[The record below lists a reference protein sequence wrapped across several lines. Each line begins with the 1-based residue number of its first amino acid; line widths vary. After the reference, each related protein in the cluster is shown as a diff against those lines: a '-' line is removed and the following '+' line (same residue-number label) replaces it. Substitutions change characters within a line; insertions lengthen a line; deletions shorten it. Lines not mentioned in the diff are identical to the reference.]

1 MIVLLT
7 VLGYSSSKTA
17 HAAQMVT
24 GTFVDVTFSE
34 YANSNGVIE
43 KKLSKITLQNES
55 GRQVTYNINDSAR
68 LYINNTVTT
77 IEGFKMGMQV
87 EAEIS
92 LRSVVELR
100 GTSTSTSETESP
112 TVAQNTKTLA
122 GVVTS
127 IDPNGL
133 FIMLKPDIG
142 EETTYYINKDT
153 EYQKKLLSC
162 RY

>member
-1 MIVLLT
+1 
-7 VLGYSSSKTA
+7 
-17 HAAQMVT
+17 
-24 GTFVDVTFSE
+24 
-34 YANSNGVIE
+34 
-43 KKLSKITLQNES
+43 
-55 GRQVTYNINDSAR
+55 
-68 LYINNTVTT
+68 
-77 IEGFKMGMQV
+77 MGMQV

-100 GTSTSTSETESP
+100 GTSNSTSEPESP

-153 EYQKKLLSC
+153 EYQKLLS
-162 RY
+162 R